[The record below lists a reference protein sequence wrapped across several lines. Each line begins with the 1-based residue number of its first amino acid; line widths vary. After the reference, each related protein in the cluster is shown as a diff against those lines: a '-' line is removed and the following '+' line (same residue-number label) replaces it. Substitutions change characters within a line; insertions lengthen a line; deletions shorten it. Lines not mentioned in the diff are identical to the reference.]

1 MSLLTLSASSAV
13 LSQAYRM
20 ECQGVGVSSRLKLTG
35 DALLIVTGAEARYM
49 SMLPILTI
57 SLWKVAYRLAVHSF
71 E

>member
-1 MSLLTLSASSAV
+1 
-13 LSQAYRM
+13 M